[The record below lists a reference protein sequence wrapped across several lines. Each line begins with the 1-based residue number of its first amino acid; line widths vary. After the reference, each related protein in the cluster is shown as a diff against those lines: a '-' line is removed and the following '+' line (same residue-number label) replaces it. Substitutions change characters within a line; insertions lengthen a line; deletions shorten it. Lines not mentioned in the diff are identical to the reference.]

1 MTRQGILRAFEQSAA
16 WFVAVAFVCVIPVR
30 SQALPETPILPEAPS
45 HRFLDRSNK
54 IRLTVLAGLVAADGI
69 TTHNVIAHHYGTE
82 INPLARPL
90 VMQGGA
96 GQAAASI
103 LGYGASLGTSYLLH
117 RTGHHRLER
126 WMLNVGMAVE
136 VECIANN
143 LIQSSTALH
152 SRQTRIASPAAPTI
166 PRSH

>member
-54 IRLTVLAGLVAADGI
+54 IRLTVLAGLVTADGI

-96 GQAAASI
+96 GQAA
-103 LGYGASLGTSYLLH
+103 T
-117 RTGHHRLER
+117 TGWR
-126 WMLNVGMAVE
+126 GG
-136 VECIANN
+136 C
-143 LIQSSTALH
+143 
-152 SRQTRIASPAAPTI
+152 
-166 PRSH
+166 